1 MFVGTKHS
9 AKGDR
14 QRGRKEGTVEEEE
27 KGIKI
32 RSDELRGEA
41 VDREEKTKMGF
52 ECNAQE
58 NFEDKTEKKGVG
70 WRKEV

>member
-32 RSDELRGEA
+32 SDELRREA
-41 VDREEKTKMGF
+41 VDREEKTKM
-52 ECNAQE
+52 
-58 NFEDKTEKKGVG
+58 
-70 WRKEV
+70 

>member
-9 AKGDR
+9 AKGDQ

-32 RSDELRGEA
+32 TSDELRREA
-41 VDREEKTKMGF
+41 VDREEKTKM
-52 ECNAQE
+52 
-58 NFEDKTEKKGVG
+58 
-70 WRKEV
+70 